1 MEMAFPELNALVGS
15 RSAAQTLLF
24 LQNYGEG
31 YARGISTT
39 FEAPQTAIQRQL
51 RRLEAEG
58 ILVSRMVGNTR
69 VFTWNPRS
77 ATVKDLRA
85 FLEAEL
91 GRLPRGVTQRYF
103 RQRQRPRRIGKV
115 L

>member
-1 MEMAFPELNALVGS
+1 MTPQLDAIFGN

-31 YARGISTT
+31 HARRIATT
-39 FEAPQTAIQRQL
+39 FGVSHMAIQRQL
-51 RRLEAEG
+51 KRLEADG
-58 ILVSRMVGNTR
+58 ILVSRMVGNSR
-69 VFTWNPRS
+69 IFSWNPRS
-77 ATVKDLRA
+77 ATVKDLRM

-91 GRLPRGVTQRYF
+91 GRLPVDITKEYF
-103 RQRQRPRRIGKV
+103 RQRQRPRRTGKE

>member
-1 MEMAFPELNALVGS
+1 MNRMLDALFGS
-15 RSAAQTLLF
+15 RSAAQVLLF

-31 YARGISTT
+31 HARRIATT
-39 FEAPQTAIQRQL
+39 FDVPHMAIQRQL

-58 ILVSRMVGNTR
+58 VLVSRSVGNTR

-77 ATVKDLRA
+77 ATVSDLRA
-85 FLEAEL
+85 FLETEL
-91 GRLPRGVTQRYF
+91 ERLPSDVTKRYF
-103 RQRQRPRRIGKV
+103 RQRQRPRRSGKA